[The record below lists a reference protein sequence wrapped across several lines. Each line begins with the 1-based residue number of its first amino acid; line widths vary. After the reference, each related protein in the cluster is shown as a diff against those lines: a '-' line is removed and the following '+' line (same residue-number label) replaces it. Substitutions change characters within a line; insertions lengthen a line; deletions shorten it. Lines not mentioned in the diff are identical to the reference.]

1 MPIVTHV
8 SSAIVWSFFGG
19 QAGASELLTIG
30 LISHRSLKRD
40 SLKRKIERSC
50 VQVYER

>member
-1 MPIVTHV
+1 LPIVKEL

-30 LISHRSLKRD
+30 LTTYRSL
-40 SLKRKIERSC
+40 
-50 VQVYER
+50 